1 MSVLFKE
8 KVQNLVTLS
17 IYIDGEI
24 EEPCFRYW
32 VNSAAALVFYLQ
44 CGTPLNQV
52 NFILYTNSEK
62 LGLLWLKRDSSKFIL
77 ALFHAVVKTI
87 PLTDYNPS
95 GWMVSQA
102 AVSLF
107 QQ

>member
-1 MSVLFKE
+1 MEKLKSRVSDIGLTAQQRWFFTYSVA
-8 KVQNLVTLS
+8 
-17 IYIDGEI
+17 
-24 EEPCFRYW
+24 R
-32 VNSAAALVFYLQ
+32 
-44 CGTPLNQV
+44 QV

-107 QQ
+107 Q